1 MKKGLYLALL
11 LAIAFAGCKNN
22 GEKLIKVNQL
32 PAVDTAHYTKV
43 LWLDSLVDFGV
54 IKMGEKINIRFRVK
68 NTGTKPLYLTDVHP
82 VCGCTVADYTKEAI
96 APGAEGVV
104 VGAFDSKLSHVGT
117 VRKSILATTNSQN
130 GINHNL
136 IFTGVINE

>member
-1 MKKGLYLALL
+1 MKKGLYLALFFT
-11 LAIAFAGCKNN
+11 AVFIGCKNN
-22 GEKLIKVNQL
+22 GEKVIKVNQL
-32 PAVDTAHYTKV
+32 AAADTANYTQV
-43 LWLDSLVDFGV
+43 QWLDSVVNFGA

-68 NTGTKPLYLTDVHP
+68 NTGTKPLFLTDVHP